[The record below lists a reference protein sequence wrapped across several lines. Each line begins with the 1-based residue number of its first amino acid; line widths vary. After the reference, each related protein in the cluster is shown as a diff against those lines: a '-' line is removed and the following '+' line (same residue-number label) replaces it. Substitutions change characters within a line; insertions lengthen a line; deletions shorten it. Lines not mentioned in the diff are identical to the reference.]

1 MNNPSQKH
9 WMVVKRIFRYLKGM
23 KNYSL
28 TYGGSKELLNQDLNI
43 FCDANWAADA
53 NRKSVSGY
61 VITLAGGAVAWSSK
75 KQATVALSTAESEY
89 ISATHAAKQVLWHR
103 SLFMELEIDL
113 PKTSTIFSDNQATIA
128 IAHHLEFHA

>member
-1 MNNPSQKH
+1 
-9 WMVVKRIFRYLKGM
+9 MVVKRIFQYLKGM

-43 FCDANWAADA
+43 FCDANWAANA

-89 ISATHAAKQVLWHR
+89 ISVMHTAKQVLWH
-103 SLFMELEIDL
+103 
-113 PKTSTIFSDNQATIA
+113 
-128 IAHHLEFHA
+128 